1 MIGLV
6 SERLF
11 YLTGVK
17 SPENEEQAARF
28 GHLQNKWKDS
38 SLWPFPDGGPPGLE
52 PNFLFCSVLSIITF
66 LYVAELGTKMWDV
79 PSTKFSAWAWKKIR
93 TLS

>member
-11 YLTGVK
+11 FLTGVK
-17 SPENEEQAARF
+17 TAENEEQVARF
-28 GHLQNKWKDS
+28 GHLQNKWKDAAW
-38 SLWPFPDGGPPGLE
+38 WPLPDGGQQGLE

-66 LYVAELGTKMWDV
+66 LYVAEMGTKMWDM
-79 PSTKFSAWAWKKIR
+79 PSTRFSAYAWRKIR
-93 TLS
+93 TL